1 MGRNEET
8 QNDTNIKRR
17 GEEER
22 TGKNEIKK
30 SDLTTLSKMSLVLGL
45 GGLRIVV
52 FNGFF
57 SKDRDLKGKEKKE
70 RVRISTGK
78 PKKKERERCI
88 PKEDSVTW
96 LISAAFCSERVCGIG
111 LSV

>member
-1 MGRNEET
+1 MRKHKMTLTSKREE
-8 QNDTNIKRR
+8 KRK
-17 GEEER
+17 EL
-22 TGKNEIKK
+22 GKTKFKK

-78 PKKKERERCI
+78 PKKKERESGAYRRR
-88 PKEDSVTW
+88 T
-96 LISAAFCSERVCGIG
+96 R
-111 LSV
+111 

>member
-1 MGRNEET
+1 MTLTSKREE
-8 QNDTNIKRR
+8 KRK
-17 GEEER
+17 EL
-22 TGKNEIKK
+22 GKTKFKK

-57 SKDRDLKGKEKKE
+57 SKDRDLKGKRKKRE
-70 RVRISTGK
+70 GEDFHGK
-78 PKKKERERCI
+78 PRKKKRERCI

>member
-1 MGRNEET
+1 MTLTSKREE
-8 QNDTNIKRR
+8 KRK
-17 GEEER
+17 EL
-22 TGKNEIKK
+22 GKTKFKK

-70 RVRISTGK
+70 RVRISTGNQGRK
-78 PKKKERERCI
+78 RESGAYRRR
-88 PKEDSVTW
+88 TQ
-96 LISAAFCSERVCGIG
+96 
-111 LSV
+111 